1 MFPNRYVVAW
11 HTPSVSEPTQPY
23 RVLRFARG
31 EIPEGLRTEHDL
43 KAGVRGV
50 LTVLEGSV
58 TYVDAHGERTALAE
72 GASHPIP
79 SQEKHHLEDA
89 DDAAIE
95 VAFYRL

>member
-1 MFPNRYVVAW
+1 MRFAAVPPWGMA
-11 HTPSVSEPTQPY
+11 EPY

-50 LTVLEGSV
+50 LTVVEGSV
-58 TYVDAHGERTALAE
+58 TYVDASGGRTRLATGE
-72 GASHPIP
+72 SHPIP

-89 DDAAIE
+89 DGAAIE
-95 VAFYRL
+95 VAFYRV